1 MFLCGPGERGRGV
14 CFDVRPSLHAKVGLV
29 AFSRM
34 AATGGSDAGIP
45 EDVPKSDRVTAVVNS
60 LNDGSMLQ
68 ARLP

>member
-1 MFLCGPGERGRGV
+1 
-14 CFDVRPSLHAKVGLV
+14 
-29 AFSRM
+29 M